1 MDIERTNELTEVF
14 NQTMKRAYECM
25 GKDGF
30 RIPASEGKSK
40 RPISMTLYET
50 LFYYYTMFQA
60 DVPLSEIKRGVDEL
74 LEDEDYLMSLQHSV
88 DSSVNVRKRFEKV
101 MEKYK
106 EIVC

>member
-1 MDIERTNELTEVF
+1 
-14 NQTMKRAYECM
+14 
-25 GKDGF
+25 
-30 RIPASEGKSK
+30 
-40 RPISMTLYET
+40 
-50 LFYYYTMFQA
+50 MFQA